1 MKRIA
6 ILYVIVLMM
15 FFMPKNIISADSI
28 NSIVAINVQRYN
40 NDIDIVTIGGKDFY
54 INSNHHFISSLVYA
68 ITISSFDSISSDA
81 IIINE
86 NYYKYDIFK
95 DNENITLV
103 FYEFKDENDGTEIV
117 LDLTKEEVY
126 DIIDKVEEAHG
137 VGVKD

>member
-6 ILYVIVLMM
+6 IFYVIVLMM
-15 FFMPKNIISADSI
+15 LFMPKNITSADSI

-81 IIINE
+81 IIVNE

-137 VGVKD
+137 VKD

>member
-1 MKRIA
+1 MLFR
-6 ILYVIVLMM
+6 
-15 FFMPKNIISADSI
+15 S
-28 NSIVAINVQRYN
+28 VAINVQRYN
-40 NDIDIVTIGGKDFY
+40 NDIDIVTIEDKDFY

-68 ITISSFDSISSDA
+68 ITISSFDSISSDT
-81 IIINE
+81 IIVNE

-137 VGVKD
+137 VKD

>member
-15 FFMPKNIISADSI
+15 LFMPKNIISADSI
-28 NSIVAINVQRYN
+28 NNIVAINVQRYN

-81 IIINE
+81 IIVNE

-137 VGVKD
+137 VKD

>member
-15 FFMPKNIISADSI
+15 LFMPKNIISADSI

-40 NDIDIVTIGGKDFY
+40 NDIDIVTIGDKDFY

-68 ITISSFDSISSDA
+68 ITISSFYSISSDA
-81 IIINE
+81 IIVNE

-137 VGVKD
+137 VKD

>member
-15 FFMPKNIISADSI
+15 LFMPKNITSADSI

-81 IIINE
+81 IIVNE

-137 VGVKD
+137 VKD

>member
-1 MKRIA
+1 
-6 ILYVIVLMM
+6 
-15 FFMPKNIISADSI
+15 MPKNITSADSI

-40 NDIDIVTIGGKDFY
+40 NDIDVVTIGGKDFY

-81 IIINE
+81 IIVNE

-103 FYEFKDENDGTEIV
+103 FYEFKDENDGTDIV

-137 VGVKD
+137 VKD

>member
-15 FFMPKNIISADSI
+15 LFIPATIISADSI

-40 NDIDIVTIGGKDFY
+40 NYIDIVTIGDKDFY
-54 INSNHHFISSLVYA
+54 INSNHDFISNLVYA

-81 IIINE
+81 IIVNE

-126 DIIDKVEEAHG
+126 DIIDKVEEAHD
-137 VGVKD
+137 VKD

>member
-15 FFMPKNIISADSI
+15 LFMPKNITSADSI

-81 IIINE
+81 IIVNE

-137 VGVKD
+137 ID

>member
-1 MKRIA
+1 MKRTA

-15 FFMPKNIISADSI
+15 LFMPKNITSADSI

-40 NDIDIVTIGGKDFY
+40 NDIDVVTIGGKDFY

-68 ITISSFDSISSDA
+68 ITISSFDSISSDT
-81 IIINE
+81 IIVNE

-126 DIIDKVEEAHG
+126 DIIDKVEEAH
-137 VGVKD
+137 VVKD

>member
-15 FFMPKNIISADSI
+15 LFMPKNIISADSI

-81 IIINE
+81 IIVNE

-126 DIIDKVEEAHG
+126 DIIDKVEEAHDI
-137 VGVKD
+137 KD

>member
-15 FFMPKNIISADSI
+15 LFMPKNITSADSI

-40 NDIDIVTIGGKDFY
+40 NDIDIVTIEDKDFY

-68 ITISSFDSISSDA
+68 ITISSFDSISSDT
-81 IIINE
+81 IIVNE

-137 VGVKD
+137 VKD

>member
-1 MKRIA
+1 MKRIS
-6 ILYVIVLMM
+6 IFYVIVLMM
-15 FFMPKNIISADSI
+15 LFMPKNITSADSI

-40 NDIDIVTIGGKDFY
+40 NDIDVVTIGGKDFY

-68 ITISSFDSISSDA
+68 ITISSFDSISSDT
-81 IIINE
+81 IIVNE

-137 VGVKD
+137 VKD

>member
-6 ILYVIVLMM
+6 IIYVIVLMM
-15 FFMPKNIISADSI
+15 LFIPATIISADSI

-40 NDIDIVTIGGKDFY
+40 NDIDIVTIGDKDFY
-54 INSNHHFISSLVYA
+54 INSNHDFISNLVYA

-81 IIINE
+81 IIVNE

-126 DIIDKVEEAHG
+126 DIIDKVEEAH
-137 VGVKD
+137 VVKD

>member
-1 MKRIA
+1 
-6 ILYVIVLMM
+6 
-15 FFMPKNIISADSI
+15 MPKNIISADSI

-40 NDIDIVTIGGKDFY
+40 NDIDIVTIEDKDFY

-68 ITISSFDSISSDA
+68 ITISSFDSISSDT
-81 IIINE
+81 IIVNE

-137 VGVKD
+137 VKD

>member
-15 FFMPKNIISADSI
+15 LIMPKNITSADSI

-40 NDIDIVTIGGKDFY
+40 NDIDIVTIGDKDFY

-81 IIINE
+81 IIVNE
-86 NYYKYDIFK
+86 NCYKYDIFK

-117 LDLTKEEVY
+117 LTVTSKDLLE
-126 DIIDKVEEAHG
+126 ILAKVKKAHAI
-137 VGVKD
+137 K

>member
-15 FFMPKNIISADSI
+15 LFIPATIISADSI

-40 NDIDIVTIGGKDFY
+40 NDIDIVTIGDKDFY
-54 INSNHHFISSLVYA
+54 INSNHDFISNLVYA

-81 IIINE
+81 IIVNE

-126 DIIDKVEEAHG
+126 DIIDKVEEAHD
-137 VGVKD
+137 VKD

>member
-15 FFMPKNIISADSI
+15 LFMPKNIISADSI

-40 NDIDIVTIGGKDFY
+40 NDIDIVTIEDKDFY

-81 IIINE
+81 IIVNE

-137 VGVKD
+137 VKD

>member
-6 ILYVIVLMM
+6 IFYVIVLMM
-15 FFMPKNIISADSI
+15 LFMPKNITSADSI

-40 NDIDIVTIGGKDFY
+40 NDIDVVTIGGKDFY

-68 ITISSFDSISSDA
+68 ITISSFDSISSDT
-81 IIINE
+81 IIVNE

-103 FYEFKDENDGTEIV
+103 FYEFKDENDGTDIV

-137 VGVKD
+137 ID

>member
-15 FFMPKNIISADSI
+15 LFMPKNITSADSI

-40 NDIDIVTIGGKDFY
+40 NDIDIVTIEDKDFY

-68 ITISSFDSISSDA
+68 ITISSFDSISSDT
-81 IIINE
+81 IIVNE

-137 VGVKD
+137 ID